1 MLLAAAV
8 PAPCQAG
15 GFGMIGGGAA
25 VCTVLVLVLF
35 ANSDKIFASN
45 GDKELLFVPRLDAA
59 ALLAGSVKLLF
70 WDREFANS

>member
-1 MLLAAAV
+1 MLL
-8 PAPCQAG
+8 
-15 GFGMIGGGAA
+15 
-25 VCTVLVLVLF
+25 LVLF

-70 WDREFANS
+70 WEREFANS